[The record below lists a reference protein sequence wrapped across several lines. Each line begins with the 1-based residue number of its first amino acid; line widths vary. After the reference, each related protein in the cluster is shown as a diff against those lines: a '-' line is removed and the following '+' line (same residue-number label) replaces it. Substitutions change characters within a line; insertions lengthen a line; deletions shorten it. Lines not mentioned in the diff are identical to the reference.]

1 VFAGIGRLAAFAPD
15 LRAFRRMRAIHGS
28 LSRIA
33 RDLQR
38 TFLKEDPVV
47 VGSGGKY
54 GNSVR

>member
-1 VFAGIGRLAAFAPD
+1 MFAGIGRLAAFAPD

-38 TFLKEDPVV
+38 TFLKEGP

>member
-1 VFAGIGRLAAFAPD
+1 LPVLGRLAAFAPD
-15 LRAFRRMRAIHGS
+15 LRACRRMRAIHGS

-38 TFLKEDPVV
+38 TFLKENPVV